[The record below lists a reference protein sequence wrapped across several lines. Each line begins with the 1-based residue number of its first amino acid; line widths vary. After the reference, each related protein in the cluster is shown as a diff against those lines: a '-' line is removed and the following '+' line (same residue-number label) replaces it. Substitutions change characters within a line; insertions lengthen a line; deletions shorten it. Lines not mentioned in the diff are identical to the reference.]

1 MSLSLKSLVQ
11 NSKLL
16 TSFLKPVAKA
26 YAGAA
31 GYRQIGKKKKQQYYK
46 IYVNTRILFIYLFIQ
61 KKVSVMMIY
70 LLKRAS

>member
-16 TSFLKPVAKA
+16 SGFLKPVSKA

-31 GYRQIGKKKKQQYYK
+31 GYRQIGMSEFLYLEISNVQ
-46 IYVNTRILFIYLFIQ
+46 ILTC
-61 KKVSVMMIY
+61 M
-70 LLKRAS
+70 R